1 MNGDAR
7 VKESTRKRVLRVAKQ
22 LRYYPNL
29 HARSLAGGKS
39 RTIGIIVS
47 NLDNPFFVDVIR
59 HLELLADQR
68 GLDTVVSATHYEPE
82 RLRKHVK
89 SMLGRRVAGIAA
101 IVSEMESH
109 VIDELANAGIPVV
122 FYDVGR
128 AGGKITNIR
137 FDYRKGMRMLVEHLH
152 SLGHR
157 RMTFVAYPGHLG
169 PTEDRRE
176 SFLETAKLMG
186 VAAEVVVARAD
197 GFEAG
202 TEAAERIL
210 LARARPSAILCVN
223 DTTAVGVLHKL
234 GTEGI
239 SVPGEIAVTGFD
251 NIPLTQY
258 THPPLT
264 TIHIA
269 RDRIAS
275 LAMDALALASG
286 RQGPAGQELMMG
298 PELIV
303 RQSTGRVAGA
313 L

>member
-1 MNGDAR
+1 
-7 VKESTRKRVLRVAKQ
+7 VAKQ

-47 NLDNPFFVDVIR
+47 NLENPFFVDVIR
-59 HLELLADQR
+59 HLELLADAR
-68 GLDTVVSATHYEPE
+68 GMDSVVSATHYEPE

-109 VIDELANAGIPVV
+109 VIDELASAGIPVV

-137 FDYRKGMRMLVEHLH
+137 FDYRTGMRQLVEHLH

-176 SFLETAKLMG
+176 SFQETAKKLG
-186 VAAEVVVARAD
+186 IAANVVVARAD
-197 GFEAG
+197 GFEG
-202 TEAAERIL
+202 GSEVAARIL
-210 LARARPSAILCVN
+210 QSPKRPTAILCVN

-234 GTEGI
+234 GAEGVA
-239 SVPGEIAVTGFD
+239 VPGEISVTGFD
-251 NIPLTQY
+251 NIQLAQY

-264 TIHIA
+264 TVHIA
-269 RDRIAS
+269 RDRLAA
-275 LAMDALALASG
+275 LAMEGLAPLAG
-286 RQGPAGQELMMG
+286 KPLPAGQEWVVA
-298 PELIV
+298 PELVV
-303 RQSTGRVAGA
+303 RQSTGRAAG
-313 L
+313 